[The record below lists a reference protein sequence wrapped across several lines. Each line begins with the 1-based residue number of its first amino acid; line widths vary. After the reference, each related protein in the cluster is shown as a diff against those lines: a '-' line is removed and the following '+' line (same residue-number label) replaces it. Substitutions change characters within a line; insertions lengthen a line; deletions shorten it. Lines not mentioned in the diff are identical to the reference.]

1 MFETKSLTLRDLC
14 LLLGCPFVVFL
25 SISLLVSLKVGADFQ
40 QDSLAKWT
48 AFILCNLLLW
58 LLYVMFQSVLLDLF
72 PKKMNKQSMA
82 IQQTM
87 EQEVQTDVVQE
98 TDNVNTL
105 PVMTQDGAS
114 MTATIPETQEEG
126 VTVQTKEDSY
136 IQRCKAYEQE
146 QEQRRQDTIAAIL
159 DYARYTMSPYV
170 YDNEELENLCE
181 EVRHWSEEYTYSP
194 IPIRLKQRLTT
205 LDLRHF
211 VWNIGERLGTKNGY
225 NGYARADFIKAMF
238 PDVMKDIE
246 QDSIRNFKFQPNK
259 GSIVIDEPDED
270 DWHFHYSFVD
280 NRKV

>member
-1 MFETKSLTLRDLC
+1 
-14 LLLGCPFVVFL
+14 VAFL

-58 LLYVMFQSVLLDLF
+58 LLYVMFQSVLVDLF
-72 PKKMNKQSMA
+72 TQKRNKESMA
-82 IQQTM
+82 IPQTM
-87 EQEVQTDVVQE
+87 EQDVQTEAIQE
-98 TDNVNTL
+98 TESFNTL
-105 PVMTQDGAS
+105 PIMTNDTS
-114 MTATIPETQEEG
+114 SLITLTSRTQEESA
-126 VTVQTKEDSY
+126 TVQPKEDTY
-136 IQRCKAYEQE
+136 TQRCKAYEQE
-146 QEQRRQDTIAAIL
+146 QEQRRKDTIAAIL

-270 DWHFHYSFVD
+270 DYHFHI
-280 NRKV
+280 K

>member
-1 MFETKSLTLRDLC
+1 MFEMKSLKLRDLC
-14 LLLGCPFVVFL
+14 LLFGCPCVVFL
-25 SISLLVSLKVGADFQ
+25 SISLLVSLKVGTDFQ
-40 QDSLAKWT
+40 QDSFAKWM

-72 PKKMNKQSMA
+72 PQKRDRQSMA
-82 IQQTM
+82 IPQTM
-87 EQEVQTDVVQE
+87 KQVVQTDVVPE
-98 TDNVNTL
+98 MENTNPL
-105 PVMTQDGAS
+105 PLMANDSTS
-114 MTATIPETQEEG
+114 LITPNSETQEES

-136 IQRCKAYEQE
+136 TQRCKAYEQE
-146 QEQRRQDTIAAIL
+146 QEQRRKDTVVAIL

-205 LDLRHF
+205 VDLRHF

-270 DWHFHYSFVD
+270 DYHFHI
-280 NRKV
+280 K

>member
-1 MFETKSLTLRDLC
+1 MFEMKSLKLRDLC
-14 LLLGCPFVVFL
+14 LLFGCPCVVFL

-58 LLYVMFQSVLLDLF
+58 LLYVMFQSVLVDLF
-72 PKKMNKQSMA
+72 PQKRDKRSMA
-82 IQQTM
+82 VTQTR
-87 EQEVQTDVVQE
+87 EQDVPTDVVQE
-98 TDNVNTL
+98 TENINTPPL
-105 PVMTQDGAS
+105 MANDSAS
-114 MTATIPETQEEG
+114 MTTTTPETQEESI
-126 VTVQTKEDSY
+126 TAQNKEDSY

-146 QEQRRQDTIAAIL
+146 QEQRRKETIAAIL

-194 IPIRLKQRLTT
+194 IPVRLKQRLTT

-211 VWNIGERLGTKNGY
+211 VWNIGERLGTRNGY

-259 GSIVIDEPDED
+259 GSIVIDEPDKGD
-270 DWHFHYSFVD
+270 YHFHILPA
-280 NRKV
+280 NQ

>member
-105 PVMTQDGAS
+105 PVMTQDSAS

-194 IPIRLKQRLTT
+194 IPVRLKQRLTT

>member
-1 MFETKSLTLRDLC
+1 MFKMKSLKLRDLC
-14 LLLGCPFVVFL
+14 LLLGCPCVVFL

-40 QDSLAKWT
+40 QDSLAKWM

-72 PKKMNKQSMA
+72 PQKMDKQSIA
-82 IQQTM
+82 IPQTM
-87 EQEVQTDVVQE
+87 EQEVQKDVVPVTE
-98 TDNVNTL
+98 NTAEL
-105 PVMTQDGAS
+105 PIVSNTADTTIANTQ
-114 MTATIPETQEEG
+114 ETQEESA
-126 VTVQTKEDSY
+126 TVQPKEDTY
-136 IQRCKAYEQE
+136 TQRCKAYEQE
-146 QEQRRQDTIAAIL
+146 QEQRRKDTIAAIL

-194 IPIRLKQRLTT
+194 IPIRLKQKLTT

-270 DWHFHYSFVD
+270 DYHFHI
-280 NRKV
+280 K

>member
-105 PVMTQDGAS
+105 PVMTQDSAS

>member
-1 MFETKSLTLRDLC
+1 MFEMKSLKLRDLC
-14 LLLGCPFVVFL
+14 LLLGCPCVVFL
-25 SISLLVSLKVGADFQ
+25 SISLLVSLKVGADFR
-40 QDSLAKWT
+40 QDSLAKWM

-58 LLYVMFQSVLLDLF
+58 LLYVMFQSVLVDLF
-72 PKKMNKQSMA
+72 PQKRNKQSIA
-82 IQQTM
+82 IPQAM
-87 EQEVQTDVVQE
+87 EQEVQTDVVPVTE
-98 TDNVNTL
+98 NIAELPIVSNTTDTTIANTL
-105 PVMTQDGAS
+105 EA
-114 MTATIPETQEEG
+114 QEES
-126 VTVQTKEDSY
+126 VTVQPKEDTY
-136 IQRCKAYEQE
+136 TQRCKAYEQE
-146 QEQRRQDTIAAIL
+146 QEQRRKDTVAAIL
-159 DYARYTMSPYV
+159 EYARYTMSPYV

-270 DWHFHYSFVD
+270 DYHFHI
-280 NRKV
+280 K

>member
-1 MFETKSLTLRDLC
+1 MFEMKSLKLRDLC
-14 LLLGCPFVVFL
+14 LLLGCPCVVFL

-40 QDSLAKWT
+40 QDCLAKWT

-58 LLYVMFQSVLLDLF
+58 LLYVMFQSVLVDLF
-72 PKKMNKQSMA
+72 PQKRSKQSMV
-82 IQQTM
+82 IPQST
-87 EQEVQTDVVQE
+87 EQDVHTDVVTE
-98 TDNVNTL
+98 AESTNTL
-105 PVMTQDGAS
+105 PIMTKDSAS
-114 MTATIPETQEEG
+114 MTVTTPETQDES
-126 VTVQTKEDSY
+126 VTVQTQEDSY
-136 IQRCKAYEQE
+136 TQRCKAYEQE
-146 QEQRRQDTIAAIL
+146 QEQRRKDTVAAIL

-270 DWHFHYSFVD
+270 DYHFHI
-280 NRKV
+280 K

>member
-1 MFETKSLTLRDLC
+1 MFEMKSLKLRDLC
-14 LLLGCPFVVFL
+14 LLLGCPCVVFL

-40 QDSLAKWT
+40 QDSFAKWT
-48 AFILCNLLLW
+48 AFILGNLLLW
-58 LLYVMFQSVLLDLF
+58 LLYVMFQSVLVDLF
-72 PKKMNKQSMA
+72 PQKKDRQSMV
-82 IQQTM
+82 IPQTT
-87 EQEVQTDVVQE
+87 EQDVHTDVATE
-98 TDNVNTL
+98 AESTNTL
-105 PVMTQDGAS
+105 PIMTKDSAS
-114 MTATIPETQEEG
+114 MTVTTSETQEES
-126 VTVQTKEDSY
+126 VTVQMQEDSY
-136 IQRCKAYEQE
+136 TKRCKAYEQE
-146 QEQRRQDTIAAIL
+146 QEQRRKDTVAAIL

-270 DWHFHYSFVD
+270 DYHFHI
-280 NRKV
+280 K

>member
-1 MFETKSLTLRDLC
+1 MFEMKSLKLRDLC
-14 LLLGCPFVVFL
+14 LLLGCPCVVFL

-40 QDSLAKWT
+40 QDSLAKWM

-72 PKKMNKQSMA
+72 PQKMDKQSIA
-82 IQQTM
+82 IPQTM
-87 EQEVQTDVVQE
+87 EQEVQKDVVPVTE
-98 TDNVNTL
+98 NTAEL
-105 PVMTQDGAS
+105 PIVSNTADTTIANTQ
-114 MTATIPETQEEG
+114 ETQEES
-126 VTVQTKEDSY
+126 VTVQPKEDTY
-136 IQRCKAYEQE
+136 TQRCKAYEQE
-146 QEQRRQDTIAAIL
+146 QEQRRKDTIAAIL

-225 NGYARADFIKAMF
+225 NGYARAGFIKAMF

-246 QDSIRNFKFQPNK
+246 QDSIRNFKFQPSK

-270 DWHFHYSFVD
+270 DFRFHI
-280 NRKV
+280 K

>member
-1 MFETKSLTLRDLC
+1 MFETKSLKLRDLC
-14 LLLGCPFVVFL
+14 LLFGCPCVVFL

-40 QDSLAKWT
+40 QDSLAKLT

-72 PKKMNKQSMA
+72 PQKKDKQSMA
-82 IQQTM
+82 IPQTM

-98 TDNVNTL
+98 TENINTPPL
-105 PVMTQDGAS
+105 MANDSAS
-114 MTATIPETQEEG
+114 MTATTPGTQEES
-126 VTVQTKEDSY
+126 VSVQTKDDSY

-146 QEQRRQDTIAAIL
+146 QEQRRKDTVAAIL

-170 YDNEELENLCE
+170 YDSEELENLCE

-270 DWHFHYSFVD
+270 DYHFHI
-280 NRKV
+280 K

>member
-1 MFETKSLTLRDLC
+1 MFEMKSLKLRDLC
-14 LLLGCPFVVFL
+14 LLFGCPFVVFL

-40 QDSLAKWT
+40 QDSLAKWM

-72 PKKMNKQSMA
+72 PHKRSKQPMA
-82 IQQTM
+82 VIQTM
-87 EQEVQTDVVQE
+87 GQDVQTDVASE
-98 TDNVNTL
+98 MENTNSL
-105 PVMTQDGAS
+105 PIITNDTSS
-114 MTATIPETQEEG
+114 MTIPTPETQEES

-146 QEQRRQDTIAAIL
+146 QVQRRKDTVAAIL

-270 DWHFHYSFVD
+270 DFRFHI
-280 NRKV
+280 K

>member
-1 MFETKSLTLRDLC
+1 MFEMKSLKLRDLC
-14 LLLGCPFVVFL
+14 LLFGCPCVVFL

-40 QDSLAKWT
+40 QDSLAKWM

-58 LLYVMFQSVLLDLF
+58 LLYVMFQSVLVDLF
-72 PKKMNKQSMA
+72 PQKRNKQSMV
-82 IQQTM
+82 IPQTM
-87 EQEVQTDVVQE
+87 EQEVQKDVVPVTE
-98 TDNVNTL
+98 NTVELPIGSNTADTTIANTL
-105 PVMTQDGAS
+105 
-114 MTATIPETQEEG
+114 ENQEES
-126 VTVQTKEDSY
+126 VIIQPKEDTY
-136 IQRCKAYEQE
+136 TQRCKAYEQE
-146 QEQRRQDTIAAIL
+146 QEQRRKDTIAAIL

-270 DWHFHYSFVD
+270 DYHFHI
-280 NRKV
+280 K

>member
-1 MFETKSLTLRDLC
+1 MFEMKSLKLRDLC
-14 LLLGCPFVVFL
+14 LLFGCPCVVFL

-40 QDSLAKWT
+40 QDSLARWT

-72 PKKMNKQSMA
+72 PQKMDKQSIA
-82 IQQTM
+82 IPQTM
-87 EQEVQTDVVQE
+87 EQEVQKDVVPVTE
-98 TDNVNTL
+98 NTAELPIVSNTADTTIANTL
-105 PVMTQDGAS
+105 
-114 MTATIPETQEEG
+114 ETQEES
-126 VTVQTKEDSY
+126 VTVQPQEDTY
-136 IQRCKAYEQE
+136 TQRCKAYEQE
-146 QEQRRQDTIAAIL
+146 QEQRRKDTIAAIL

-270 DWHFHYSFVD
+270 DYHFHI
-280 NRKV
+280 K

>member
-1 MFETKSLTLRDLC
+1 MFEMKSLKFRDLC
-14 LLLGCPFVVFL
+14 LLFGCPCVVFL

-40 QDSLAKWT
+40 QDSLARWT

-72 PKKMNKQSMA
+72 PQKMDKQSIA
-82 IQQTM
+82 IPQTM
-87 EQEVQTDVVQE
+87 EQEVQKDVVPVTE
-98 TDNVNTL
+98 NTAELPIVSNTADTTIANTL
-105 PVMTQDGAS
+105 
-114 MTATIPETQEEG
+114 ETQEES
-126 VTVQTKEDSY
+126 VTVQPKEDTY
-136 IQRCKAYEQE
+136 TQRCKAYEQE
-146 QEQRRQDTIAAIL
+146 QEQRRKDTIAAIL
-159 DYARYTMSPYV
+159 DYARYIMSPYV

-225 NGYARADFIKAMF
+225 KGYARADFIKAMF

-270 DWHFHYSFVD
+270 DYHFHI
-280 NRKV
+280 K

>member
-1 MFETKSLTLRDLC
+1 MFEMKSLKLRDLC
-14 LLLGCPFVVFL
+14 LLLGCPCVVFL

-40 QDSLAKWT
+40 QDSFAKWT

-72 PKKMNKQSMA
+72 PHKRSKQPMA
-82 IQQTM
+82 VIQTM
-87 EQEVQTDVVQE
+87 GQDVQTDVASE
-98 TDNVNTL
+98 MENTNSL
-105 PVMTQDGAS
+105 PIITNDTSS
-114 MTATIPETQEEG
+114 MTIPTPETQEES

-136 IQRCKAYEQE
+136 IQRCKAYELE
-146 QEQRRQDTIAAIL
+146 QEQRRKDTVAAIL

-270 DWHFHYSFVD
+270 DYHFHI
-280 NRKV
+280 K

>member
-1 MFETKSLTLRDLC
+1 MFEMKSLKLRDLC
-14 LLLGCPFVVFL
+14 LLLGCPCVVFL

-40 QDSLAKWT
+40 QDCLAKWT

-58 LLYVMFQSVLLDLF
+58 LLYVMFQSVLVDLF
-72 PKKMNKQSMA
+72 PQKRSKQSMV
-82 IQQTM
+82 IPQST
-87 EQEVQTDVVQE
+87 EQDVQTDVAPE
-98 TDNVNTL
+98 MESTNSL
-105 PVMTQDGAS
+105 PIITNDTSS
-114 MTATIPETQEEG
+114 MAIPSPEMQEES
-126 VTVQTKEDSY
+126 VSVQTKEDSY

-146 QEQRRQDTIAAIL
+146 QEQRRKDTIAAIL

-270 DWHFHYSFVD
+270 DFRFHI
-280 NRKV
+280 K

>member
-1 MFETKSLTLRDLC
+1 MLEMKSLKFRDLC
-14 LLLGCPFVVFL
+14 LLFGCPCVAFL

-58 LLYVMFQSVLLDLF
+58 LLYVMFQSVLVDLF
-72 PKKMNKQSMA
+72 PQKRNKQSME
-82 IQQTM
+82 IPQTI
-87 EQEVQTDVVQE
+87 EQEVQTDVALATE
-98 TDNVNTL
+98 SINAL
-105 PVMTQDGAS
+105 PIMTNDTSSLITPTSG
-114 MTATIPETQEEG
+114 TQEES
-126 VTVQTKEDSY
+126 VTVQPQEDTY
-136 IQRCKAYEQE
+136 TQRCKAYEQE
-146 QEQRRQDTIAAIL
+146 QEQRRKDTIAAIL

-270 DWHFHYSFVD
+270 DYHFHI
-280 NRKV
+280 K

>member
-1 MFETKSLTLRDLC
+1 MFEMKSLKLRDLC
-14 LLLGCPFVVFL
+14 LLLGCPCVVFL

-40 QDSLAKWT
+40 QDSLAKWM

-58 LLYVMFQSVLLDLF
+58 LLYVMFQSVLVDLF
-72 PKKMNKQSMA
+72 PQKGSKQSMV
-82 IQQTM
+82 IPQTM
-87 EQEVQTDVVQE
+87 EQEVQKDVVPVTE
-98 TDNVNTL
+98 NIAELSIVSNTADTTIANTL
-105 PVMTQDGAS
+105 
-114 MTATIPETQEEG
+114 ETQEES
-126 VTVQTKEDSY
+126 VTVQPKEDTY
-136 IQRCKAYEQE
+136 TQRCKAYEQE
-146 QEQRRQDTIAAIL
+146 QEQRRKDTVAAIL
-159 DYARYTMSPYV
+159 EYARYTMSPYV

-181 EVRHWSEEYTYSP
+181 EVRHWSEEYTYTP

-270 DWHFHYSFVD
+270 DFRFHI
-280 NRKV
+280 K

>member
-1 MFETKSLTLRDLC
+1 MLEMKSLKFRDLC
-14 LLLGCPFVVFL
+14 LLFGCPCVAFL

-58 LLYVMFQSVLLDLF
+58 LLYVMFQSVLVDLF
-72 PKKMNKQSMA
+72 PQKRNKQSME
-82 IQQTM
+82 IPQTI
-87 EQEVQTDVVQE
+87 EQEVQTDVALATE
-98 TDNVNTL
+98 SINAL
-105 PVMTQDGAS
+105 PIMTNDTSSLITPTSG
-114 MTATIPETQEEG
+114 TQEES
-126 VTVQTKEDSY
+126 VTVQPQEDTY
-136 IQRCKAYEQE
+136 TQRCKAYEQE
-146 QEQRRQDTIAAIL
+146 QEQRRKDTIAAIL

-194 IPIRLKQRLTT
+194 IPIKLKQRLTT

-246 QDSIRNFKFQPNK
+246 QDSIRNFKFQPSK

-270 DWHFHYSFVD
+270 DFRFHI
-280 NRKV
+280 K

>member
-1 MFETKSLTLRDLC
+1 MFEMKSLKLRDLC
-14 LLLGCPFVVFL
+14 LLLGCPCVVFL

-40 QDSLAKWT
+40 QDSFAKWT

-72 PKKMNKQSMA
+72 PHKRSKQPMA
-82 IQQTM
+82 VIQTM
-87 EQEVQTDVVQE
+87 GQDVQTDVASE
-98 TDNVNTL
+98 MENTNSL
-105 PVMTQDGAS
+105 PIITNDTSS
-114 MTATIPETQEEG
+114 MTIPTPETQEES

-146 QEQRRQDTIAAIL
+146 QKQRRKDTVAAIL

-270 DWHFHYSFVD
+270 DYHFHI
-280 NRKV
+280 K

>member
-1 MFETKSLTLRDLC
+1 MFEMKSLKLRDLC
-14 LLLGCPFVVFL
+14 LLLGCPCVVFL
-25 SISLLVSLKVGADFQ
+25 SISLLVSLKVGADFR
-40 QDSLAKWT
+40 QDSLAKWM

-58 LLYVMFQSVLLDLF
+58 LLYVMFQSVLVDLF
-72 PKKMNKQSMA
+72 PQKRNKQSIA
-82 IQQTM
+82 IPQAM
-87 EQEVQTDVVQE
+87 EQEVQTDVVPVTE
-98 TDNVNTL
+98 NIAELPIVSNTADTTIANTL
-105 PVMTQDGAS
+105 
-114 MTATIPETQEEG
+114 ETQEES
-126 VTVQTKEDSY
+126 VTVQPKEDTY
-136 IQRCKAYEQE
+136 TQRCKAYEQE
-146 QEQRRQDTIAAIL
+146 QEQRRKDTVAAIL
-159 DYARYTMSPYV
+159 EYARYTMSPYV

-270 DWHFHYSFVD
+270 DYHFHI
-280 NRKV
+280 K

>member
-1 MFETKSLTLRDLC
+1 MFKMKSLKLRDLC
-14 LLLGCPFVVFL
+14 LLLGCPCVVFL

-40 QDSLAKWT
+40 QDSLAKWM

-72 PKKMNKQSMA
+72 PQKMDKQSIA
-82 IQQTM
+82 IPQTM
-87 EQEVQTDVVQE
+87 EQEVQKDVVPVTE
-98 TDNVNTL
+98 NTAEL
-105 PVMTQDGAS
+105 PIVSNTADTTIANTQ
-114 MTATIPETQEEG
+114 ETQEESA
-126 VTVQTKEDSY
+126 TVHPKEDTY
-136 IQRCKAYEQE
+136 TQRCKAYEQE
-146 QEQRRQDTIAAIL
+146 QEQRRKDTIAAIL

-194 IPIRLKQRLTT
+194 IPIRLKQKLTT

-246 QDSIRNFKFQPNK
+246 QDSIRNFKFQLNK

-270 DWHFHYSFVD
+270 DYHFHI
-280 NRKV
+280 K

>member
-1 MFETKSLTLRDLC
+1 
-14 LLLGCPFVVFL
+14 
-25 SISLLVSLKVGADFQ
+25 
-40 QDSLAKWT
+40 
-48 AFILCNLLLW
+48 
-58 LLYVMFQSVLLDLF
+58 
-72 PKKMNKQSMA
+72 
-82 IQQTM
+82 M
-87 EQEVQTDVVQE
+87 EQEVQKDVVPVTE
-98 TDNVNTL
+98 NTAELPIVSNTADTTIANTL
-105 PVMTQDGAS
+105 
-114 MTATIPETQEEG
+114 ENQEES
-126 VTVQTKEDSY
+126 VTIQPKEDTY
-136 IQRCKAYEQE
+136 TQRCKAYEQE
-146 QEQRRQDTIAAIL
+146 QEQRRKDTIAAIL

-270 DWHFHYSFVD
+270 DFRFHI
-280 NRKV
+280 K

>member
-1 MFETKSLTLRDLC
+1 MFEMKSLKLRDLC
-14 LLLGCPFVVFL
+14 LLFGCPCVVFL
-25 SISLLVSLKVGADFQ
+25 SISLLVSLKVGTDFQ
-40 QDSLAKWT
+40 QDSFAKWM

-72 PKKMNKQSMA
+72 PQKRDRQSMA
-82 IQQTM
+82 IPQTM
-87 EQEVQTDVVQE
+87 KQVVQTDVVPE
-98 TDNVNTL
+98 MENTNPL
-105 PVMTQDGAS
+105 PLMANDSTS
-114 MTATIPETQEEG
+114 LITPNSETQEES

-136 IQRCKAYEQE
+136 TQRCKAYEQE
-146 QEQRRQDTIAAIL
+146 QEQRRKDTVVAIL

-270 DWHFHYSFVD
+270 DYHFHI
-280 NRKV
+280 K

>member
-1 MFETKSLTLRDLC
+1 MFEMKSLKLRDLC
-14 LLLGCPFVVFL
+14 LLLGCPCVVFL

-40 QDSLAKWT
+40 QDNFAKWT

-58 LLYVMFQSVLLDLF
+58 LLYVMFQSVLVDLF
-72 PKKMNKQSMA
+72 PQKRSTQSMV
-82 IQQTM
+82 IPQST
-87 EQEVQTDVVQE
+87 EQDVQTDVAPE
-98 TDNVNTL
+98 MESTNSL
-105 PVMTQDGAS
+105 PIITNDTSS
-114 MTATIPETQEEG
+114 MTIPSPEMQEES
-126 VTVQTKEDSY
+126 VTIQTQEDSY
-136 IQRCKAYEQE
+136 TQRCKAYEQE
-146 QEQRRQDTIAAIL
+146 QEQRRKDTVAAIL

-181 EVRHWSEEYTYSP
+181 EVRHWSEEYTYTP

-270 DWHFHYSFVD
+270 DYHFHI
-280 NRKV
+280 K